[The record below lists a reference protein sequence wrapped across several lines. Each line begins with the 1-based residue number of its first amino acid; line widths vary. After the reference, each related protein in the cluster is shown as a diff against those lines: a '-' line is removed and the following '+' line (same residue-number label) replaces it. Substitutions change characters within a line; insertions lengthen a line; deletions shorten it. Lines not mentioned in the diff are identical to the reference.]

1 MRGDRDG
8 RNGGR
13 RSVRPAIVA
22 LALAALLPVQAAQ
35 AQDFDGPRGYDRGP
49 PPGYAGEGY
58 DPGYRGPPPRRGARE
73 PVGLN
78 CAAVQEGISG
88 PQPYSCP
95 LPGPRPIG
103 VRCFC
108 NLPIASFSPPQTAVG
123 HVVR

>member
-1 MRGDRDG
+1 MCDHRDG
-8 RNGGR
+8 REGGQSSTR
-13 RSVRPAIVA
+13 LTIVA
-22 LALAALLPVQAAQ
+22 LALATLLPVQFAQ
-35 AQDFDGPRGYDRGP
+35 AQYYEGPRGYDRGP
-49 PPGYAGEGY
+49 PPGY
-58 DPGYRGPPPRRGARE
+58 DDRDFDRGSRSQPRRVARE

-78 CAAVQEGISG
+78 CAAVQQGITG

-123 HVVR
+123 RVVR

>member
-1 MRGDRDG
+1 MRGHRDG

-13 RSVRPAIVA
+13 HVLRPAIVA
-22 LALAALLPVQAAQ
+22 LALGALLTVQAAQ
-35 AQDFDGPRGYDRGP
+35 AQYVDGPRGYDRGP
-49 PPGYAGEGY
+49 PPGYADEGY
-58 DPGYRGPPPRRGARE
+58 DPGYRGPPPRRVARE
-73 PVGLN
+73 PAGLN
-78 CAAVQEGISG
+78 CAAVQEGITG

-123 HVVR
+123 RVVR

>member
-1 MRGDRDG
+1 MRGHGDG
-8 RNGGR
+8 RNDGR
-13 RSVRPAIVA
+13 RTMRPVIAA
-22 LALAALLPVQAAQ
+22 LALAALLPVEAAR
-35 AQDFDGPRGYDRGP
+35 AQYYDGPRGYDRGP
-49 PPGYAGEGY
+49 PPGY
-58 DPGYRGPPPRRGARE
+58 DDRGYRSPPRGTDRE

-78 CAAVQEGISG
+78 CAAVQQGITG

-123 HVVR
+123 RVVR